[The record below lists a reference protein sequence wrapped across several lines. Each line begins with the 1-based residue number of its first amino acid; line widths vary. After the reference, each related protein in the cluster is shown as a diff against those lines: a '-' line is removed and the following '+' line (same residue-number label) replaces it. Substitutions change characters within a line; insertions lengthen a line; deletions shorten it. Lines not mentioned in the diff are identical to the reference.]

1 MKFDAK
7 LAITAILSVA
17 LLTGCGAPSKKNAAL
32 IINDTV
38 ITKQQFNK
46 EYDAMLGSP
55 MIKQM
60 GIDLKTNP
68 DSYLNLMLKD
78 KVVNDLIVKTILDNE
93 MKKRHIEV
101 KKDDVDKELKETID
115 KIGSKDK
122 FNEALKQNGITAAQF
137 KKDLEEE
144 VKIKKFVDTLTIV
157 KITDNDAKKFYN
169 SNLDKF
175 RYPDKV
181 RASHILIS
189 ADPDRVKEVIL
200 AQESSKNLTEE
211 QIQKKVQQDLA
222 EKHKKAERI
231 LAEAKKDPSK
241 FAALA
246 KNNSDDPGSAQVGGD
261 LGYFTKDQMVE
272 EFSKAAFSARPASVI
287 GLVKTQ
293 FGWHIIL
300 VKDRVAAGT
309 EPFDKV
315 KDNIKLYLDNQA
327 KIDAL
332 KKFVADAQ
340 KNAKIEYVDKDLDPN
355 VIQEKIKE
363 QIKVSP
369 VAQAAESAKKNN
381 K

>member
-46 EYDAMLGSP
+46 EYEAMLGSP

-122 FNEALKQNGITAAQF
+122 FNEALKHNGITAAQF

-369 VAQAAESAKKNN
+369 VAQAAEAAKKNN

>member
-189 ADPDRVKEVIL
+189 ADPDRIKEVIL

-332 KKFVADAQ
+332 KKFVADEQ

-369 VAQAAESAKKNN
+369 VAQAAEAAKKNN

>member
-189 ADPDRVKEVIL
+189 ADPDRIKVVIL

-261 LGYFTKDQMVE
+261 LGYLTKDQMVE

-369 VAQAAESAKKNN
+369 VAQAAEAAKKNN

>member
-189 ADPDRVKEVIL
+189 ADPDRIKEVIL

-315 KDNIKLYLDNQA
+315 EVNIKLYLDNQA

-340 KNAKIEYVDKDLDPN
+340 KNAKIEYGDKDLDPN

-369 VAQAAESAKKNN
+369 VAQAAEAAKKNN

>member
-46 EYDAMLGSP
+46 EYEAMLGSP

-68 DSYLNLMLKD
+68 DRYLNLMLKD

-157 KITDNDAKKFYN
+157 KITDNDTKKFYN

-363 QIKVSP
+363 QIKLSP
-369 VAQAAESAKKNN
+369 VAQAAEAARKNN

>member
-46 EYDAMLGSP
+46 EYEAMLGSP

-78 KVVNDLIVKTILDNE
+78 TVVNDLIVKTILDNE

-369 VAQAAESAKKNN
+369 VAQAAEAAKKNN